1 MAEHDNTLSRKAKS
15 LQEELQQYF
24 VHSAIECP
32 YGLPFKAVYNQGLF
46 DTMPDYIMDV
56 YLASGYRRNG
66 NVIYNMRCPECQA
79 CVPIR
84 IDPQEFKPNRNQKRV
99 WKKNRD
105 ITVEIGPL
113 ACSQENLALLDKF
126 LAARFPG
133 RDTQP
138 LDYYSGFFLNHI
150 TNTVEFRYRVG
161 TKLVGVAIVDLSP
174 AWLNVVFFYFDP
186 EEAKRSPGTFN
197 ILYLIYFCKQ
207 KKIRFIYLGY
217 WIKALKAMSYK
228 GQFKPH
234 YIYCDNNWTRIGRS
248 LSGERILPVEENI
261 LKSTFE

>member
-1 MAEHDNTLSRKAKS
+1 MAEHDNILSRKAKS
-15 LQEELQQYF
+15 LKEELQQYF

-32 YGLPFKAVYNQGLF
+32 YGLPFKAIYNQGLF

-66 NVIYNMRCPECQA
+66 NVIYNMCCPECKA

-84 IDPQEFKPNRNQKRV
+84 IDPGEFKPNRNQKRV
-99 WKKNRD
+99 RKKNRD
-105 ITVEIGPL
+105 ITVEISPL

-126 LAARFPG
+126 LATRFPG

-161 TKLVGVAIVDLSP
+161 KKLVGVAIVDLSQT
-174 AWLNVVFFYFDP
+174 WLNVVFFYFDP
-186 EEAKRSPGTFN
+186 EEEKRSPGTFN
-197 ILYLIYFCKQ
+197 ILYLIDFCKL

-217 WIKALKAMSYK
+217 WIKDVKAMSYK
-228 GQFKPH
+228 AQFKPH

-248 LSGERILPVEENI
+248 LSGGRMLR
-261 LKSTFE
+261 